1 MPEKSPHQLTPESS
15 GKDAWLKELN
25 SKKTRDAV
33 LHFIYSM
40 KMKIFPEEAEDVV
53 QEAMLKAAKTIQ
65 TGKFREG
72 ADLKTW
78 LYVVVKNT
86 ALDLLRRKKVRSQT
100 ISISDIPEMPSEEP
114 SSEEK
119 YITLEEIKKLKSHF
133 NKLTPPA
140 RKLMELVA
148 DGLSLKEISEQSG
161 ISQSA
166 LKQRYWKITKLLRES
181 IKNEGNESEE

>member
-1 MPEKSPHQLTPESS
+1 MPEKTTYKPMPETSN
-15 GKDAWLKELN
+15 KETWLKELN

-40 KMKIFPEEAEDVV
+40 KMNISPEEAEDVV
-53 QEAMLKAAKTIQ
+53 QEAMIKATKTIQ
-65 TGKFREG
+65 TDKFREG

-78 LYVVVKNT
+78 LYVVAKNT
-86 ALDLLRRKKVRSQT
+86 AIDLLRRKKVRSQT
-100 ISISDIPEMPSEEP
+100 ISTSEIPEMPSEEP

-119 YITLEEIKKLKSHF
+119 YITQEEIKKLKSHF
-133 NKLTPPA
+133 DKLTPPA

-166 LKQRYWKITKLLRES
+166 LKQRYWKITKLLKEFV
-181 IKNEGNESEE
+181 KNEGKE